1 MEKMKMDNIE
11 LFTGQSRSGEVSQ
24 PETIARNKEIQ
35 RLWSIGKHSQIEIA
49 KLFAVKVH
57 TICNIV
63 NKAPRTL
70 RTQIIR
76 AAAKKEQ
83 ANLLGFEGKT
93 ELYVNIAVKTG
104 YPLSVVK
111 HTLGGGIKP
120 EKKRTILV
128 KCETCGEKFTTRV
141 ASTNYVKRF
150 CSQLCRPQP
159 HLKRVNQAL
168 DNYLQENVQDAS
180 NELTTF
186 DWI

>member
-1 MEKMKMDNIE
+1 MKMDNIE

-49 KLFAVKVH
+49 KIFAVKVH
-57 TICNIV
+57 TITNIV
-63 NKAPRTL
+63 NKAPKIL
-70 RTQIIR
+70 QTQIIK

-93 ELYVNIAVKTG
+93 ELYVNIAAKTG

-111 HTLGGGIKP
+111 RVINGKKP
-120 EKKRTILV
+120 EKKRTILA

-159 HLKRVNQAL
+159 HLKRVNQTL
-168 DNYLQENVQDAS
+168 DNYLQENVQQAS
-180 NELTTF
+180 GELTTF

>member
-1 MEKMKMDNIE
+1 MDNIE
-11 LFTGQSRSGEVSQ
+11 FTGQSRSGEVSQ

-49 KLFAVKVH
+49 KLFDVKPH
-57 TICNIV
+57 TITNVV

-83 ANLLGFEGKT
+83 AKILGFEGKT
-93 ELYVNIAVKTG
+93 ELYVNIAVRTG
-104 YPLSVVK
+104 YSLHVVK
-111 HTLGGGIKP
+111 HTLDGVKP
-120 EKKRTILV
+120 QKKRTKLV
-128 KCETCGEKFTTRV
+128 KCETCDEKFMATFHATG
-141 ASTNYVKRF
+141 YVKRF

>member
-1 MEKMKMDNIE
+1 MDNIE
-11 LFTGQSRSGEVSQ
+11 FTGQSRSGEVSQ

-49 KLFAVKVH
+49 KIFGVRRL
-57 TICNIV
+57 TITNII

-70 RTQIIR
+70 RTQIIK
-76 AAAKKEQ
+76 AAVKKEQ
-83 ANLLGFEGKT
+83 ANLLEFEGKLT
-93 ELYVNIAVKTG
+93 KLYVNVAAKTG
-104 YPLSVVK
+104 YSRAIVRQVIDGK
-111 HTLGGGIKP
+111 KP
-120 EKKRTILV
+120 QKKRTKLV
-128 KCETCGEKFTTRV
+128 KCETCDEKFMATFHATG
-141 ASTNYVKRF
+141 YVKRF

>member
-1 MEKMKMDNIE
+1 MDNIE

-63 NKAPRTL
+63 NKAPRAL
-70 RTQIIR
+70 RTQIIK

-93 ELYVNIAVKTG
+93 ELYVNIAAKTG

-111 HTLGGGIKP
+111 HTLSGGIKP
-120 EKKRTILV
+120 QKKRTKLV
-128 KCETCGEKFTTRV
+128 KCETCGEKFTTKAV
-141 ASTNYVKRF
+141 NKGYFKRY
-150 CSQLCRPQP
+150 CSQVCRPQP

-168 DNYLQENVQDAS
+168 DNYLQENVQDTS